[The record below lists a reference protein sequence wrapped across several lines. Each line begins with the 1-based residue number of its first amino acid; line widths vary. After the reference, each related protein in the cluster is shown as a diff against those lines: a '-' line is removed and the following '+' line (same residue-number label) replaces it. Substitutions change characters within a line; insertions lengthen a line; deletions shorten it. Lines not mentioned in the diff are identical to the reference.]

1 MSPKPLQPCGTYS
14 AVRRH
19 RANSETCADCNEPR
33 PCGTVPAYRQH
44 HRNGE
49 TPCAEC
55 TEANNNKNRAGQRR
69 TLTTEELIAEVER
82 LLSYGEG
89 WGAILKASGYKNHDS
104 LKERLRRAGRADL
117 NERVFNMEG
126 CVAA

>member
-1 MSPKPLQPCGTYS
+1 MSPKPLQPCGTYT

-19 RANSETCADCNEPR
+19 RANNETCTACNEPR

-49 TPCAEC
+49 TPCQPC
-55 TEANNNKNRAGQRR
+55 NEANNNKNRAGQRR
-69 TLTTEELIAEVER
+69 TLTTAELIAEIER

-89 WGAILKASGYKNHDS
+89 WGAILKASGLADDTFKQ
-104 LKERLRRAGRADL
+104 RMRRAGRRDL

-126 CVAA
+126 LVAA